1 MSGDVG
7 PTIAPSLP
15 APSIR
20 KPLTMSETLPIPT
33 IIQGGM
39 GVAVSDWRL
48 ARAVARVGQLG
59 VVSGTAIDTVFVRR
73 LQDGDPEGHM
83 RRAIA
88 HFPIPRV
95 GEEVLR
101 RYFLPGGRPPGR
113 SYRLLTLLRE
123 RVSPARRELIML
135 AAFVEVWL
143 AKEGHTGPVGMN
155 LLTKVQIPTLPC
167 LYGAMLARVDT
178 ILMGAGIPRD
188 IPAALDQLALHQ
200 PARIRFDVEGAAGT
214 TEDALEFDPREHWD
228 APPPALARPRFLPI
242 VASNSLATLLARK
255 SSGRVDGFVVE
266 GPVAGGHNAPPRGPA
281 RFNEHGEPLY
291 GDRDVVDLA
300 ALRELGLPFWVA
312 GGSGH
317 PDRLRSVREAGAAGV
332 QVGTLFAYCDE
343 SGLAPALKSAVLEQA
358 ARGEIQVRTDPR
370 ASPTGYPFKVV
381 DWPHNPAHGVER
393 ERICDLGYLRVA
405 YRTPDGRV
413 GYRCPGEPE
422 DDYVRKGG
430 RAEDAAGRQCLC
442 NGLTA
447 AIGQPQIRKS
457 GAIEPP
463 VVTSGDDLAAI
474 GRFLAGRLRYT
485 AADVIEYLLAGAP
498 A

>member
-1 MSGDVG
+1 MHEMLQ
-7 PTIAPSLP
+7 AP
-15 APSIR
+15 A
-20 KPLTMSETLPIPT
+20 

-48 ARAVARVGQLG
+48 ARAVASRGQLG
-59 VVSGTAIDTVFVRR
+59 VVSGTALDTVFVRR
-73 LQDGDPEGHM
+73 LQDGDPDGHL
-83 RRAIA
+83 RRAMA
-88 HFPIPRV
+88 YFPIPRV
-95 GEEVLR
+95 AEEVLH
-101 RYFLPGGRPPGR
+101 RYFLPAGRAPGR
-113 SYRLLTLLRE
+113 GYRLLSLLRE

-135 AAFVEVWL
+135 AVFCEVWL
-143 AKEGHTGPVGMN
+143 AKQGHDGVVGMN
-155 LLTKVQIPTLPC
+155 LLTKVQIPTLPS
-167 LYGAMLARVDT
+167 LYGAMLAGVDYV
-178 ILMGAGIPRD
+178 LMGAGIPRD
-188 IPAALDQLALHQ
+188 VPAALDQLAQHR
-200 PARIRFDVEGAAGT
+200 PAKLKLDIEGNAGDDVFVE
-214 TEDALEFDPREHWD
+214 LDPREHWEVT
-228 APPPALARPRFLPI
+228 PPALARPRFLPI
-242 VASNSLATLLARK
+242 VSSNSLATLLARK
-255 SSGRVDGFVVE
+255 ASGRVDGFVVE

-291 GDRDVVDLA
+291 GERDAVDLA
-300 ALRELGLPFWVA
+300 ALKQLGLPFWVA
-312 GGSGH
+312 GGTGH
-317 PDRLRSVREAGAAGV
+317 PERLRAAREAGAAGI

-343 SGLAPALKSAVLEQA
+343 SGLEAQLKSSVLEHA
-358 ARGEIQVRTDPR
+358 ARGEITVRTDAR

-381 DWPHNPAHGVER
+381 DWAHNPAQGVER

-405 YRTPDGRV
+405 YRTPDGKI

-447 AIGQPQIRKS
+447 AIGQPQVRKT

-474 GRFLAGRLRYT
+474 ARFLRGRLRYT
-485 AADVIEYLLAGAP
+485 ASDVIEYLLGEAVP